1 VTNSQ
6 YLLRPVNPAFIA
18 LTFVLAFLWNLMP
31 WGTTLWIPDMVAL
44 VLVFW
49 NIHQPRKVG
58 MGVAFLLGLLMDVHD
73 ARLLGEHAL
82 AYTLLAYFA
91 ITIHRRVL
99 WFSVYT
105 QALHVMPLL
114 FITHA
119 VPVVIRLA
127 MGAPLPG
134 WQLLVAPLIEA
145 VLWPMATALLLAPQ
159 RRSADIDETR
169 PI

>member
-1 VTNSQ
+1 VTTSQ

-18 LTFVLAFLWNLMP
+18 LTFVLAFLFNLMP
-31 WGTTLWIPDMVAL
+31 WGTTLWIPDFVAL

-105 QALHVMPLL
+105 QALHVLPLL
-114 FITHA
+114 FIAHA

-134 WQLLVAPLIEA
+134 WPAAGAGDRGGAVADGHR
-145 VLWPMATALLLAPQ
+145 LLLAPQ
-159 RRSADIDETR
+159 RRSNDVDETR

>member
-1 VTNSQ
+1 MTPAQ

-18 LTFVLAFLWNLMP
+18 LSFVLAFLFNLLP
-31 WGTTLWIPDMVAL
+31 WGDILWIPDMVAL

-58 MGVAFLLGLLMDVHD
+58 MGVAFALGLLMDVHD

-105 QALHVMPLL
+105 QALHVLPLL
-114 FITHA
+114 FVAHA
-119 VPVVIRLA
+119 VPVVIRLL

-134 WQLLVAPLIEA
+134 WQLWLAPGIEA
-145 VLWPMATALLLAPQ
+145 LLWPMATSALLAPQ
-159 RRSADIDETR
+159 RRAVDVDETR

>member
-1 VTNSQ
+1 
-6 YLLRPVNPAFIA
+6 
-18 LTFVLAFLWNLMP
+18 
-31 WGTTLWIPDMVAL
+31 
-44 VLVFW
+44 
-49 NIHQPRKVG
+49 
-58 MGVAFLLGLLMDVHD
+58 LLMDVHD

-99 WFSVYT
+99 WFSVYA
-105 QALHVMPLL
+105 QALHVLPLL
-114 FITHA
+114 FIAHA

-134 WQLLVAPLIEA
+134 WQLLLAPVIEA
-145 VLWPMATALLLAPQ
+145 VLWPMATSLLLAPQ
-159 RRSADIDETR
+159 RRSNEVDETR

>member
-1 VTNSQ
+1 VTTPQ
-6 YLLRPVNPAFIA
+6 YLLRPVNPTFIA
-18 LTFVLAFLWNLMP
+18 FTFVLAFLFNLMP
-31 WGTTLWIPDMVAL
+31 WGDILWIPDVVAL

-58 MGVAFLLGLLMDVHD
+58 MGVAFALGLLMDVHD
-73 ARLLGEHAL
+73 ARLLGEHAM

-99 WFSVYT
+99 WFTVYT
-105 QALHVMPLL
+105 QSLHVLPLL
-114 FITHA
+114 FVAHA
-119 VPVVIRLA
+119 VPVLIRLA

-134 WQLLVAPLIEA
+134 WPLLLAPGIEA
-145 VLWPMATALLLAPQ
+145 LLWPFATALLLAPQ
-159 RRSADIDETR
+159 RRAVDVDETR

>member
-1 VTNSQ
+1 VTPAQ

-18 LTFVLAFLWNLMP
+18 LSFIFAFLFDLLP
-31 WGTTLWIPDMVAL
+31 WGDLLWVPDMVAL

-58 MGVAFLLGLLMDVHD
+58 MGVAFVLGLLMDVHD
-73 ARLLGEHAL
+73 ARLLGEHAM

-99 WFSVYT
+99 WFTVHA
-105 QALHVMPLL
+105 QALHVLPLL
-114 FITHA
+114 FVTHA
-119 VPVVIRLA
+119 VPVAIRLA

-134 WQLLVAPLIEA
+134 WPLLLAPGIEA
-145 VLWPMATALLLAPQ
+145 LLWPLATSILLAPQ
-159 RRSADIDETR
+159 RRSIDVDETR

>member
-1 VTNSQ
+1 
-6 YLLRPVNPAFIA
+6 
-18 LTFVLAFLWNLMP
+18 M
-31 WGTTLWIPDMVAL
+31 
-44 VLVFW
+44 
-49 NIHQPRKVG
+49 
-58 MGVAFLLGLLMDVHD
+58 
-73 ARLLGEHAL
+73 

-105 QALHVMPLL
+105 QALHVLPLL
-114 FITHA
+114 FIVHA

-134 WQLLVAPLIEA
+134 WQLLLAPCIEA
-145 VLWPMATALLLAPQ
+145 LLWPLATSVLLAPQ
-159 RRSADIDETR
+159 RRSHDVDETR

>member
-1 VTNSQ
+1 
-6 YLLRPVNPAFIA
+6 
-18 LTFVLAFLWNLMP
+18 
-31 WGTTLWIPDMVAL
+31 
-44 VLVFW
+44 
-49 NIHQPRKVG
+49 
-58 MGVAFLLGLLMDVHD
+58 MDVHD

-134 WQLLVAPLIEA
+134 WQLLLAPLIEA

-159 RRSADIDETR
+159 RRSADVDETR